1 MKLFT
6 HLNFSGNC
14 EQAFHYYEQNLGGK
28 ILMLMKQSE
37 APGASRNS
45 EGEDPVIH
53 ARMELGGTVLMGNDV
68 PPNHHQPMRSVYLYL
83 GVNSAEEAER
93 ITACS

>member
-6 HLNFSGNC
+6 HLNFAGNC
-14 EQAFHYYEQNLGGK
+14 AQAFHYYEQNLGGK

-45 EGEDPVIH
+45 WN
-53 ARMELGGTVLMGNDV
+53 ARRL
-68 PPNHHQPMRSVYLYL
+68 
-83 GVNSAEEAER
+83 
-93 ITACS
+93 